1 MVMFTIVKDIGRR
14 KADGRHYLSWPC
26 SPIVKHCQIVTPF
39 EILIGAFA
47 GYCGCY
53 FISMKLVKKTP
64 EQVLQLY
71 FERLE
76 KKLTQKP

>member
-1 MVMFTIVKDIGRR
+1 LAGKKNFMPGLINRGMVRR
-14 KADGRHYLSWPC
+14 VNMQELELIKSA
-26 SPIVKHCQIVTPF
+26 F